1 VVARKELPGPS
12 LVGVIITAAGSFCTT
27 WVVMAADVLLS
38 IEAGYLK
45 LRFTN
50 KKASVRP
57 ELLLSSSSPNKQT
70 NKQTRVS
77 IGNKR
82 NNKTQ
87 QKAPRKKS
95 TQRMQQQR

>member
-12 LVGVIITAAGSFCTT
+12 LVGVIITAAGSFCAT

-50 KKASVRP
+50 KKLPSVLSFYLVAPP
-57 ELLLSSSSPNKQT
+57 ETNKQT
-70 NKQTRVS
+70 NKQTQNF
-77 IGNKR
+77 NK
-82 NNKTQ
+82 K
-87 QKAPRKKS
+87 QKE
-95 TQRMQQQR
+95 Q

>member
-1 VVARKELPGPS
+1 VAAKKELPGPS

-50 KKASVRP
+50 KKLPSV
-57 ELLLSSSSPNKQT
+57 LSFSLAAPPQTNKQT
-70 NKQTRVS
+70 NKRSVS
-77 IGNKR
+77 IRNRR

-87 QKAPRKKS
+87 QKAPGKKS
-95 TQRMQQQR
+95 TQRMQQQQ

>member
-12 LVGVIITAAGSFCTT
+12 LVGVTITAAGSFCTT

-50 KKASVRP
+50 KKLTSVLSFYLVAPP
-57 ELLLSSSSPNKQT
+57 ETNKQT
-70 NKQTRVS
+70 NKRRIS
-77 IGNKR
+77 IRNKR

-95 TQRMQQQR
+95 TQRMQQQQ

>member
-12 LVGVIITAAGSFCTT
+12 LVGVVITAAGSFCTT
-27 WVVMAADVLLS
+27 CVVMAADVLLS

-50 KKASVRP
+50 KKLPSVLSFFLAAPP
-57 ELLLSSSSPNKQT
+57 ET
-70 NKQTRVS
+70 NKETQS
-77 IGNKR
+77 FNK
-82 NNKTQ
+82 KQKEQ

-95 TQRMQQQR
+95 TQRMQQRQ

>member
-12 LVGVIITAAGSFCTT
+12 LVGVIITAAGSFCTS

-50 KKASVRP
+50 KKLPSVLSFFLAAPP
-57 ELLLSSSSPNKQT
+57 ETNKQT
-70 NKQTRVS
+70 NKQTQS
-77 IGNKR
+77 FNK
-82 NNKTQ
+82 K
-87 QKAPRKKS
+87 QKE
-95 TQRMQQQR
+95 Q